1 MAKKT
6 SARTTK
12 KNAPTSALNQ
22 PTQATSDTPATE
34 QSIFDKNIAAI
45 LMLDP
50 ITAIQLKNVKP
61 NEKFELFVT
70 SDPVNMNIID
80 KENFKPI
87 FTTNPVE
94 ETLKKVQ
101 ELDSVQFY
109 PHLYFFGVGNGVLYR
124 MLLNQNQK
132 LQHLVI
138 IEPEPEI
145 LFNVLHFFDF
155 SEEIKT
161 RRIEFHLAENVSK
174 IVAEY
179 IFGYKD
185 STLYCKLYD
194 FRLFNSFYAD
204 YSEEYLRINKLFTEV
219 IESIVISLGN
229 DSNDSVI
236 GLLHQCLNMPQML
249 AAPSYQSFVKCARNT
264 RTAIIVSTGPSLHKQ
279 LPTLKKIAPYCTLY
293 CIDASFPI
301 LAKAGIKPDVVL
313 TLERVKESAKFYT
326 DTPKE
331 AQEGVIFAITSIAH
345 EDTLNAI
352 TKGQKILPMRP
363 FPYTFYFDVPE
374 YGYTGIGMSAANMAY
389 ETIRHVGYE
398 NIVFIGQDLAFAP
411 DGTSHAKGAV
421 YGEREIS
428 MDTDKKNKKENIDI
442 EAYGGNGMV
451 KTTYVWRL
459 FLKYLEIEIFK
470 TPKNIKLFNC
480 TEGGARIH
488 GTEEIPFEEIYNN
501 IDKSQTKQPIL
512 LEETS
517 QKDYEKLLR
526 DVKRKVEK
534 VLLHGYKQKEKIE
547 KVFLEIC
554 ALTEELEKLNAEKQ
568 LEKVNF
574 KKIDRLV
581 EKINAV
587 KDGFISN
594 PHTRIFDNIVQS
606 YIMHQEMELT
616 KITTLVVRTD
626 EEAKARQVDW
636 IYKHKYWFFSLAG
649 GIHTVLAVLKKAC
662 GQWMEIPE
670 KYRDEEEDAKVS
682 TKDPHQ
688 VKIEGA
694 TLDVGGI
701 LKI

>member
-12 KNAPTSALNQ
+12 KNALKSALNQ
-22 PTQATSDTPATE
+22 PTQGTSETPATE
-34 QSIFDKNIAAI
+34 QSTFDKNIAAL
-45 LMLDP
+45 LMIDP
-50 ITAIQLKNVKP
+50 VTAIRLKNVKP

-101 ELDSVQFY
+101 ELDSVQLY

-138 IEPEPEI
+138 VEPEPEI

-161 RRIEFHLAENVSK
+161 RRIEFHLTENVSK

-185 STLYCKLYD
+185 SALYCKLYD
-194 FRLFNSFYAD
+194 FRLFNGFYAN

-313 TLERVKESAKFYT
+313 TLERVRESAKFYT

-345 EDTLNAI
+345 ENTLNAI
-352 TKGQKILPMRP
+352 TEGQKILPMRP

-374 YGYTGIGMSAANMAY
+374 YGYTGLGMSAANMAY

-470 TPKNIKLFNC
+470 TPKNIKIFNC

-501 IDKSQTKQPIL
+501 IDKSQAKQPIL

-568 LEKVNF
+568 LEKVDF
-574 KKIDRLV
+574 KKINRLV

-670 KYRDEEEDAKVS
+670 KYRDEEEDSKVS

-688 VKIEGA
+688 VKIKG
-694 TLDVGGI
+694 LDVGGI